1 MVKDRLRYK
10 DPAIEYWFDLKFSF
24 RKRHIASYYYKEL
37 MDKLQRLQQ
46 KSMNVEE
53 YRQKMELFMIRV
65 GIEEKEAITIARFL
79 SGLNIHI
86 RDKVELLSYHDLN
99 DLVQLCIKVEQQLL
113 RKTSFKRDST
123 SSNSYV
129 KVHGGHDNFVR
140 KTMTT

>member
-1 MVKDRLRYK
+1 
-10 DPAIEYWFDLKFSF
+10 
-24 RKRHIASYYYKEL
+24 
-37 MDKLQRLQQ
+37 
-46 KSMNVEE
+46 
-53 YRQKMELFMIRV
+53 MIRV